1 MGQLVQPQ
9 VQAQVEA
16 WRSRDGG
23 RIWLSSLIA
32 TMERVASPEI
42 HDLYCDSAVLT
53 AVAAKLARPASPYPY
68 AASEFSL
75 RN

>member
-1 MGQLVQPQ
+1 MGQQ
-9 VQAQVEA
+9 VQAWLSND
-16 WRSRDGG
+16 WRSGDGG

-32 TMERVASPEI
+32 TMEQVARPEI
-42 HDLYCDSAVLT
+42 RDLDCDPSVLAAVT
-53 AVAAKLARPASPYPY
+53 AQLARPASPYRY

>member
-1 MGQLVQPQ
+1 MAQQVQPQ
-9 VQAQVEA
+9 LQP

-32 TMERVASPEI
+32 TMERVARPEI
-42 HDLYCDSAVLT
+42 RALSCDSSDLAAVT
-53 AVAAKLARPASPYPY
+53 AQLARPASPYPY